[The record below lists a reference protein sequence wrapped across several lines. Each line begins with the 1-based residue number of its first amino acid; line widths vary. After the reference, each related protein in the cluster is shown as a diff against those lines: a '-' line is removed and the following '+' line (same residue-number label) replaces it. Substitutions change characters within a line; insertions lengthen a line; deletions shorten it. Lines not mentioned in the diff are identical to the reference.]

1 MTEAAADSVDEFSG
15 MVMSR
20 ERASGYNVRT
30 EPKEIVE

>member
-1 MTEAAADSVDEFSG
+1 MTKAVVDSVDEFSG

-20 ERASGYNVRT
+20 ERASGYNGRT